1 MFDSPLSVIF
11 MECGHPIHKSCFDQ
25 YMTTS
30 YKCPL
35 CNKSIVKMDAL
46 FLNLAN
52 IIKEQPMPE
61 AWQDMRSVVLCNDCS
76 AKCSTQYHFLGL
88 RCQNCQSYNTVEL
101 QRSPMPGFEEHL
113 EPGSEQATVQA
124 QAAAVPL
131 PHPHTPTQ
139 YHDDNE
145 IYTDGEDE
153 DGETDLWGRDHRE
166 PLEDDDEDG
175 EDDDE
180 EEEEEE
186 DDEEEEESESDDDEH
201 DGDIVLLGHR

>member
-1 MFDSPLSVIF
+1 MFDTPLSVIF

-61 AWQDMRSVVLCNDCS
+61 AWQHMRSVVLCNDCS

-101 QRSPMPGFEEHL
+101 HRSPMPAFDEQSD
-113 EPGSEQATVQA
+113 PGSEQATVQA
-124 QAAAVPL
+124 QDTALRLA
-131 PHPHTPTQ
+131 HPQTPVQ
-139 YHDDNE
+139 PDDGNQ
-145 IYTDGEDE
+145 IYSDGEDE
-153 DGETDLWGRDHRE
+153 DGDTDLWGRDHHHE
-166 PLEDDDEDG
+166 SSEEDG
-175 EDDDE
+175 DDGESED
-180 EEEEEE
+180 EEEEE